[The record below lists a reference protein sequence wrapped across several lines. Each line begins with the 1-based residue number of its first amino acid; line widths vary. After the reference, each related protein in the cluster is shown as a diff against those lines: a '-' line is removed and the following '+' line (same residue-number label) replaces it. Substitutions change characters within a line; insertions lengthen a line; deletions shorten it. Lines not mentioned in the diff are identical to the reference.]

1 MAFPGKNAKVYVGGT
16 SGNHIMDVNNA
27 TFTVNR
33 EIVDI
38 TAFKESANGFR
49 DRLTNLGD
57 AGGSMSGFYNPTDTN
72 GQVVLRASALTGS
85 EVSGLT
91 VLAASS
97 AGTGFKCNAFV
108 ESFEKT
114 SAVEGAVGFTM
125 SFQSNGVV
133 EAV

>member
-16 SGNHIMDVNNA
+16 GGDFILGVNNA

-38 TAFKESANGFR
+38 TAFKSSANGFR
-49 DRLTNLGD
+49 DRLANLGD
-57 AGGSMSGFYNPTDTN
+57 AGGSMAGFYTPTDTS

-97 AGTGFKCNAFV
+97 AGTGFKCDAFI
-108 ESFEKT
+108 ESFET
-114 SAVEGAVGFTM
+114 NPAVEGSVPFTCN
-125 SFQSNGVV
+125 FQSNGVV